1 LDQQKLRRW
10 ATSRELIE
18 LATEIGAERYI
29 SVHRNRVPAIFDGD
43 AGGNAAAGEEIQHR
57 RAGIGKRKHQPLD
70 QLLRLL
76 GWMAD
81 PLLRIA
87 VEARNL
93 PDIGG
98 VDALFQARRIEP
110 LVALVNLKR
119 LPIERAADRVEI
131 KKIFRR
137 PGKPGDLLMPVGEET
152 LRAHAV
158 RIIPDDE
165 IGEQHA
171 AMRAHPAH

>member
-1 LDQQKLRRW
+1 M
-10 ATSRELIE
+10 T
-18 LATEIGAERYI
+18 
-29 SVHRNRVPAIFDGD
+29 
-43 AGGNAAAGEEIQHR
+43 
-57 RAGIGKRKHQPLD
+57 
-70 QLLRLL
+70 
-76 GWMAD
+76 D

-87 VEARNL
+87 VEARDL

-98 VDALFQARRIEP
+98 VDALLQALRIEP
-110 LVALVNLKR
+110 LVALVDLER

-131 KKIFRR
+131 EEIFRR
-137 PGKPGDLLMPVGEET
+137 PGKPGDLLMPVGEEA

-171 AMRAHPAH
+171 AMRAH